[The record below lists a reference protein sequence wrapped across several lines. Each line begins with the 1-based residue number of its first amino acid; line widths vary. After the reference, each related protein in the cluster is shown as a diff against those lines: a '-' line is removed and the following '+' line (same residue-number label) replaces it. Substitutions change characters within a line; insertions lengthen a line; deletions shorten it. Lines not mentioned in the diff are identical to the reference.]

1 MDEESTKSDEEF
13 DDLAIE
19 EEKGYLS
26 DTNDTFSHK
35 LQFGISN
42 ILDMEKQPILLANQ
56 PQPEEEKCKQNF
68 DLFSRSTMENTW
80 NGARPLRSYS
90 SLKEKTER
98 QVTSMRRR
106 RSLSI
111 PPFIEHT
118 KFENSRLLR

>member
-19 EEKGYLS
+19 EEKGYVS
-26 DTNDTFSHK
+26 DTNEMFSRK
-35 LQFGISN
+35 LQFGIGNLS
-42 ILDMEKQPILLANQ
+42 DMDKQPILLTNQ
-56 PQPEEEKCKQNF
+56 QQTEEEKCKQNF
-68 DLFSRSTMENTW
+68 DIFSRSITENTC

-106 RSLSI
+106 RSSSI
-111 PPFIEHT
+111 PPVIEHS
-118 KFENSRLLR
+118 KFENSQLLR